1 MKAVILAGGLGKRL
15 QPFTQVVPKPLLPV
29 GERSVLEIA
38 VLSLRNYG
46 ATDIY
51 IATYYRADYIQAFLG
66 DGGKYG
72 VNLHY
77 STEPKPL
84 GTCGPLT
91 LLKSELT
98 EPFLMMNGDILT
110 TLDFSALYRFALE
123 KDAHLTVATKEITTP
138 CNFGEVTSQGD
149 YIIDVEE
156 KPDFKFEVVA
166 GIYVLKPPVFELIP
180 ENTYYGID
188 NLITDMLG
196 RGLPVARYLMEE
208 YWLDIGQVEDY
219 QVAQEA
225 YGKHFVGLESG
236 NSRADAEDA

>member
-110 TLDFSALYRFALE
+110 TLDFSAFYEFAQT
-123 KDAHLTVATKEITTP
+123 KDADLTVATKEITTP
-138 CNFGEVTSQGD
+138 CNFGEVTSDGEYIVAGSEDFKVYLFDKDSSTPLWSYTTGD
-149 YIIDVEE
+149 YVES
-156 KPDFKFEVVA
+156 VA
-166 GIYVLKPPVFELIP
+166 ISADGEYIAA
-180 ENTYYGID
+180 GSSD
-188 NLITDMLG
+188 NKVT
-196 RGLPVARYLMEE
+196 
-208 YWLDIGQVEDY
+208 
-219 QVAQEA
+219 
-225 YGKHFVGLESG
+225 
-236 NSRADAEDA
+236 